1 MAGRRGAVLSI
12 ESTSV
17 QDYVKAIYAFTE
29 WQAEAVTATH
39 LAERLSVANS
49 SVTGMVAK
57 LVDLGLADHRKYGPV
72 SLTPSGR
79 ALALAMVRR
88 HRLIETFLVTELGY
102 GWDEVHDEAELL
114 EHTVSDAF
122 IERLDAKLGHP
133 RRDPHG
139 DPIPAADGS
148 VRYPPAHRLDGV
160 DDGHAG
166 RLVRVSDG
174 DPAVLRFLVRH
185 GIGLDDELLLERHGA
200 GSLLELR
207 IGAVPGQGTRPA
219 GAVAPDPVPSPAR
232 SLTVDAALAR
242 ALWIETTTRHDGCT
256 LHDPGRPAAG

>member
-1 MAGRRGAVLSI
+1 MTGRRGAVLSV

-29 WQAEAVTATH
+29 WQGEAMTATH
-39 LAERLSVANS
+39 LATRLSVANS

-57 LVDLGLADHRKYGPV
+57 LVDLGLADHRKYGPI

-79 ALALAMVRR
+79 TLALAMVRR

-122 IERLDAKLGHP
+122 VERLDAKLGHP

-139 DPIPAADGS
+139 DPIPTSVGS
-148 VRYPPAHRLDGV
+148 VLYPPALRLDGL
-160 DDGHAG
+160 DEGHAG
-166 RLVRVSDG
+166 RLVRVSDD
-174 DPAVLRFLVRH
+174 DPDVLRFLDRH
-185 GIGLDDELLLERHGA
+185 GISLDDHLLLAGRGA
-200 GSLLELR
+200 GSVLELR
-207 IGAVPGQGTRPA
+207 LGADAAALNLSVDA
-219 GAVAPDPVPSPAR
+219 ELAR
-232 SLTVDAALAR
+232 SL
-242 ALWIETTTRHDGCT
+242 WIEDTALHEGCT
-256 LHDPGRPAAG
+256 IAEG

>member
-1 MAGRRGAVLSI
+1 MTGRRGAVLSV

-29 WQAEAVTATH
+29 WQGEAMTATH
-39 LAERLSVANS
+39 LATRLSVANS

-57 LVDLGLADHRKYGPV
+57 LVDLGLADHRKYGPI

-79 ALALAMVRR
+79 TLALAMVRR

-122 IERLDAKLGHP
+122 VERLDAKLGHP

-139 DPIPAADGS
+139 DPVPTSDGS
-148 VRYPPAHRLDGV
+148 VLYPPALRLDGL
-160 DDGHAG
+160 DEGHAG
-166 RLVRVSDG
+166 RLVRVSDD
-174 DPAVLRFLVRH
+174 DPDVLRFLDRH
-185 GIGLDDELLLERHGA
+185 GISLDDHLLLAGRGA
-200 GSLLELR
+200 GSVLELR
-207 IGAVPGQGTRPA
+207 LGADAAALNLSVDA
-219 GAVAPDPVPSPAR
+219 ELAR
-232 SLTVDAALAR
+232 SL
-242 ALWIETTTRHDGCT
+242 WIEDTALHEGCT
-256 LHDPGRPAAG
+256 IAEG

>member
-1 MAGRRGAVLSI
+1 MLSI

-29 WQAEAVTATH
+29 WQGDAITATH
-39 LAERLSVANS
+39 LATRLSVANS

-57 LVDLGLADHRKYGPV
+57 LVDLGLAHHRKYGPI
-72 SLTPSGR
+72 SLTPSGQ

-148 VRYPPAHRLDGV
+148 VRYPSAHRLDGL

-166 RLVRVSDG
+166 RLVRVSDD
-174 DPAVLRFLVRH
+174 DPDVLRFLDRH
-185 GIGLDDELLLERHGA
+185 GIALDDDLLLAQRAA
-200 GSLLELR
+200 GSLLDLR
-207 IGAVPGQGTRPA
+207 LGADASAPHL
-219 GAVAPDPVPSPAR
+219 AVDTALAR
-232 SLTVDAALAR
+232 SL
-242 ALWIETTTRHDGCT
+242 WIESTEPHTGCT
-256 LHDPGRPAAG
+256 IVTHG

>member
-1 MAGRRGAVLSI
+1 MTGRRGAVLSV

-29 WQAEAVTATH
+29 WQGEAMTATQ
-39 LAERLSVANS
+39 LATRLSVANS

-57 LVDLGLADHRKYGPV
+57 LVDLGLADHRKYGPI

-79 ALALAMVRR
+79 TLALAMVRR

-122 IERLDAKLGHP
+122 VERLDAKLGHP

-139 DPIPAADGS
+139 DPIPTSDGS
-148 VRYPPAHRLDGV
+148 VLYPPALRLDGL
-160 DDGHAG
+160 DEGHAG
-166 RLVRVSDG
+166 RLVRVSDD
-174 DPAVLRFLVRH
+174 DPDVLRFLDRH
-185 GIGLDDELLLERHGA
+185 GISLDDHLLLAGRGA
-200 GSLLELR
+200 GSVLELR
-207 IGAVPGQGTRPA
+207 LGADAAALNLSVDA
-219 GAVAPDPVPSPAR
+219 ELAR
-232 SLTVDAALAR
+232 SL
-242 ALWIETTTRHDGCT
+242 WIEDTALHEGCT
-256 LHDPGRPAAG
+256 IAEG

>member
-29 WQAEAVTATH
+29 WQQDAMTATH
-39 LAERLSVANS
+39 LATRLSVANS

-57 LVDLGLADHRKYGPV
+57 LVDLGLADHRKYGPI

-88 HRLIETFLVTELGY
+88 HRLIETFLVSELGY
-102 GWDEVHDEAELL
+102 GWEEVHDEAEQL

-122 IERLDAKLGHP
+122 IQRLDEKLDHP

-139 DPIPAADGS
+139 DPIPAADGT
-148 VRYPPAHRLDGV
+148 VRYPPAHRLDGL
-160 DDGHAG
+160 DDGHTG
-166 RLVRVSDG
+166 RVVRVSDD
-174 DPAVLRFLVRH
+174 DPDVLRFLDRN
-185 GIGLDDELLLERHGA
+185 GISLDDEVRLSGRSSDSRLELRLGVDAAAPTLAVDSTFA
-200 GSLLELR
+200 GSLWIESTVSHE
-207 IGAVPGQGTRPA
+207 GC
-219 GAVAPDPVPSPAR
+219 
-232 SLTVDAALAR
+232 SLTAA
-242 ALWIETTTRHDGCT
+242 T
-256 LHDPGRPAAG
+256 P

>member
-29 WQAEAVTATH
+29 WQGDAITATH
-39 LAERLSVANS
+39 LATRLSVANS

-57 LVDLGLADHRKYGPV
+57 LVDLGLAHHRKYGPI
-72 SLTPSGR
+72 SLTPSGQ

-139 DPIPAADGS
+139 DPIPGADGS
-148 VRYPPAHRLDGV
+148 VRYPSAHRLDGL

-166 RLVRVSDG
+166 RLVRVSDD
-174 DPAVLRFLVRH
+174 DPDVLRFLDRN
-185 GIGLDDELLLERHGA
+185 GIALDDDLLLAQRATGSRLDLRLGA
-200 GSLLELR
+200 DASAPHLAVDASL
-207 IGAVPGQGTRPA
+207 
-219 GAVAPDPVPSPAR
+219 AR
-232 SLTVDAALAR
+232 SL
-242 ALWIETTTRHDGCT
+242 WIESTAPHEGCT
-256 LHDPGRPAAG
+256 IGAPC

>member
-29 WQAEAVTATH
+29 WQGDAVTATH
-39 LAERLSVANS
+39 LATRLSVANS

-57 LVDLGLADHRKYGPV
+57 LVDLGLADHRKYGPIG
-72 SLTPSGR
+72 LTPSGR

-88 HRLIETFLVTELGY
+88 HRLIETFLVTALGY

-122 IERLDAKLGHP
+122 VERLDAKLGHP

-139 DPIPAADGS
+139 DPIPAADGT
-148 VRYPPAHRLDGV
+148 VLYPRAYRLDRL

-166 RLVRVSDG
+166 RLVRVSDD
-174 DPAVLRFLVRH
+174 DPEVLRFLDRS
-185 GIGLDDELLLERHGA
+185 GISLDDDLQLTRRRA
-200 GSLLELR
+200 GSQLELR
-207 IGAVPGQGTRPA
+207 HGTAASSRDLAVDP
-219 GAVAPDPVPSPAR
+219 AVAG
-232 SLTVDAALAR
+232 
-242 ALWIETTTRHDGCT
+242 ALWIESTVPHQDCAI
-256 LHDPGRPAAG
+256 DAGAS

>member
-1 MAGRRGAVLSI
+1 MLSI

-29 WQAEAVTATH
+29 WQGDAVTATH
-39 LAERLSVANS
+39 LAARLSVANS

-57 LVDLGLADHRKYGPV
+57 LVDLGLAHHRKYGPI
-72 SLTPSGR
+72 SLTPSGQ

-139 DPIPAADGS
+139 DPIPGADGS
-148 VRYPPAHRLDGV
+148 VRYPSAHRLDGL

-166 RLVRVSDG
+166 RLVRVSDD
-174 DPAVLRFLVRH
+174 DPDVLRFLDRN
-185 GIGLDDELLLERHGA
+185 GIALDDDLLVAQRAA
-200 GSLLELR
+200 GSLLDLR
-207 IGAVPGQGTRPA
+207 LGADA
-219 GAVAPDPVPSPAR
+219 SAPHLA
-232 SLTVDAALAR
+232 VDAALAR
-242 ALWIETTTRHDGCT
+242 SLWIESTAPHEGCT
-256 LHDPGRPAAG
+256 IGAHR

>member
-29 WQAEAVTATH
+29 WQEDAMTATH
-39 LAERLSVANS
+39 LAARLSVANS
-49 SVTGMVAK
+49 SVTGMVTK
-57 LVDLGLADHRKYGPV
+57 LVDLGLADHRKYGPI
-72 SLTPSGR
+72 SLTPSGE

-122 IERLDAKLGHP
+122 IERLDAKLGRP

-139 DPIPAADGS
+139 DPIPAPDGS
-148 VRYPPAHRLDGV
+148 VRYPSAHRLDGL

-166 RLVRVSDG
+166 RLVRVSDD
-174 DPAVLRFLVRH
+174 DPDVLRFLDRNGVT
-185 GIGLDDELLLERHGA
+185 LDDELLLEGRAA
-200 GSLLELR
+200 GSRLGLR
-207 IGAVPGQGTRPA
+207 LGTGRTA
-219 GAVAPDPVPSPAR
+219 ASLVVDTVLAR
-232 SLTVDAALAR
+232 SL
-242 ALWIETTTRHDGCT
+242 WIESTVLHEGCSVE
-256 LHDPGRPAAG
+256 GRIR

>member
-1 MAGRRGAVLSI
+1 MTGRRGAVLSV

-29 WQAEAVTATH
+29 WQGEAMTATH
-39 LAERLSVANS
+39 LATRLSVANS

-57 LVDLGLADHRKYGPV
+57 LVDLGLADHRKYGPI

-79 ALALAMVRR
+79 TLALAMVRR

-122 IERLDAKLGHP
+122 VERLDAKLGHP

-139 DPIPAADGS
+139 DPIPTSDGS
-148 VRYPPAHRLDGV
+148 VLYPPALRLDGL
-160 DDGHAG
+160 DEGHAG
-166 RLVRVSDG
+166 RLVRVSDD
-174 DPAVLRFLVRH
+174 DPDVLRFLDRH
-185 GIGLDDELLLERHGA
+185 GISLDDHLLLAGRGA
-200 GSLLELR
+200 GSVLEIRL
-207 IGAVPGQGTRPA
+207 GADAAALNLSVDA
-219 GAVAPDPVPSPAR
+219 ELAR
-232 SLTVDAALAR
+232 SL
-242 ALWIETTTRHDGCT
+242 WIEDTALHEGCT
-256 LHDPGRPAAG
+256 IAEG

>member
-29 WQAEAVTATH
+29 WQDAAVTASR
-39 LAERLSVANS
+39 LAARLSVANS

-57 LVDLGLADHRKYGPV
+57 LVDLGLAEHRKYGPI
-72 SLTPSGR
+72 SLTTSGR

-102 GWDEVHDEAELL
+102 GWDEVHDEAEQL

-122 IERLDAKLGHP
+122 VARLDAKLGRP
-133 RRDPHG
+133 PRDPHG

-148 VRYPPAHRLDGV
+148 VAYPPAYRLDGV

-166 RLVRVSDG
+166 RLVRVSDE
-174 DPAVLRFLVRH
+174 DPGVLRFLDRH
-185 GIGLDDELLLERHGA
+185 GIGLDAHLLVRHGA
-200 GSLLELR
+200 GSPVELLL
-207 IGAVPGQGTRPA
+207 GPSAPA
-219 GAVAPDPVPSPAR
+219 LP
-232 SLTVDAALAR
+232 VDAALTR
-242 ALWIETTTRHDGCT
+242 ALWIGGSVPHEGCT
-256 LHDPGRPAAG
+256 LRNPL

>member
-1 MAGRRGAVLSI
+1 MTGRRGAVLSV

-29 WQAEAVTATH
+29 WQGEAMTATH
-39 LAERLSVANS
+39 LATRLSVANS

-57 LVDLGLADHRKYGPV
+57 LVDLGLADHRKYGPI

-79 ALALAMVRR
+79 TLALAMVRR

-122 IERLDAKLGHP
+122 VERLDAKLGHP

-139 DPIPAADGS
+139 DPIPTSDGS
-148 VRYPPAHRLDGV
+148 VLYPPALRLDGL
-160 DDGHAG
+160 DEGHAG
-166 RLVRVSDG
+166 RLVRVSDD
-174 DPAVLRFLVRH
+174 DPDVLRFLDRH
-185 GIGLDDELLLERHGA
+185 GISLDDHLLLAGRGA
-200 GSLLELR
+200 GSVLELR
-207 IGAVPGQGTRPA
+207 LGADAAALNLSVDA
-219 GAVAPDPVPSPAR
+219 ELAR
-232 SLTVDAALAR
+232 SL
-242 ALWIETTTRHDGCT
+242 WIEDTALHEGCT
-256 LHDPGRPAAG
+256 IAEG

>member
-29 WQAEAVTATH
+29 WQSDPITATH
-39 LAERLSVANS
+39 LAARLAVANS
-49 SVTGMVAK
+49 SVTGMVGK
-57 LVDLGLADHRKYGPV
+57 LVDLGLAEHRKYGPI

-122 IERLDAKLGHP
+122 VERLDAKLGRP
-133 RRDPHG
+133 ARDPHG
-139 DPIPAADGS
+139 DPIPGSDGR
-148 VRYPPAHRLDGV
+148 VRYPPAHRLDGL
-160 DDGHAG
+160 DDGHQGTLA
-166 RLVRVSDG
+166 RVSDD
-174 DPAVLRFLVRH
+174 DPEVLRLLDRHGVALDAVLLVA
-185 GIGLDDELLLERHGA
+185 GGA
-200 GSLLELR
+200 GPPTELR
-207 IGAVPGQGTRPA
+207 LGTDA
-219 GAVAPDPVPSPAR
+219 SAPSLPVDGTLAR
-232 SLTVDAALAR
+232 SL
-242 ALWIETTTRHDGCT
+242 WIESTAPHAGCT
-256 LHDPGRPAAG
+256 ADIEARQGVAPS

>member
-1 MAGRRGAVLSI
+1 MAARRGAVLSI

-29 WQAEAVTATH
+29 WQGDAVTATH
-39 LAERLSVANS
+39 LATRLSVANS

-57 LVDLGLADHRKYGPV
+57 LVDLGLAHHRKYGPI
-72 SLTPSGR
+72 SLTPSGQ

-139 DPIPAADGS
+139 DPIPGADGS
-148 VRYPPAHRLDGV
+148 VRYPPAHRLDGL

-166 RLVRVSDG
+166 RLVRVSDD
-174 DPAVLRFLVRH
+174 DPDVLRFLDRN
-185 GIGLDDELLLERHGA
+185 GIALDDDLLLAQRAA
-200 GSLLELR
+200 GSLLDLR
-207 IGAVPGQGTRPA
+207 LGADASAPHL
-219 GAVAPDPVPSPAR
+219 AVDTALAR
-232 SLTVDAALAR
+232 SL
-242 ALWIETTTRHDGCT
+242 WIESTAPHEGCT
-256 LHDPGRPAAG
+256 IGAHR

>member
-29 WQAEAVTATH
+29 WQGDAVTATH
-39 LAERLSVANS
+39 LATRLSVANS

-57 LVDLGLADHRKYGPV
+57 LVDLGLADHRKYGPI
-72 SLTPSGR
+72 SLTPSGQT
-79 ALALAMVRR
+79 LALAMVRR

-114 EHTVSDAF
+114 EHTVSEAFVERIDA
-122 IERLDAKLGHP
+122 RLRHP

-148 VRYPPAHRLDGV
+148 VQYPSAHRLDGL

-166 RLVRVSDG
+166 RLVRVSDA
-174 DPAVLRFLVRH
+174 DAEVLRFLDRN
-185 GIGLDDELLLERHGA
+185 GIALDDDLLLSRRGA
-200 GSLLELR
+200 DSLLELR
-207 IGAVPGQGTRPA
+207 LGVAASSRDLTVDPAV
-219 GAVAPDPVPSPAR
+219 AR
-232 SLTVDAALAR
+232 SLWIESTVPHEGCAVDA
-242 ALWIETTTRHDGCT
+242 G
-256 LHDPGRPAAG
+256 GS